1 MVRSLF
7 QKEKNCETTKICK
20 SFALE
25 VVNEKHGKGFIAPS
39 QQDDVKLWLLLKN
52 YRREKVTM
60 NNLRIPTTY
69 PFTTGL
75 MWKAAPIIRANAQK
89 KKNAAKPIATS

>member
-1 MVRSLF
+1 MIKKNFLIFLCIGSFIISERKKLRNNENLQILRVRGSQREAWEGF
-7 QKEKNCETTKICK
+7 HRSK
-20 SFALE
+20 STGRRK
-25 VVNEKHGKGFIAPS
+25 VVASFE
-39 QQDDVKLWLLLKN
+39 
-52 YRREKVTM
+52 E
-60 NNLRIPTTY
+60 